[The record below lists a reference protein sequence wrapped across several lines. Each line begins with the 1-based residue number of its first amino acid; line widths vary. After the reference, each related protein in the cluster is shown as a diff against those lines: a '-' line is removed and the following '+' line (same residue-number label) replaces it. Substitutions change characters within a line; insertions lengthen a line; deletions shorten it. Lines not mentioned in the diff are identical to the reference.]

1 LNAQGGAARGFT
13 LLEVMV
19 AVAILGLSL
28 TVILSSQAG
37 LYSGASHAERTS
49 IAIGLARCRM
59 TELEEHL
66 LKFGFPLADEKDEG
80 ACCDDDSRQDMTCS
94 WRIDTIEL
102 PEAKPPSLDSAGG
115 LNLGGTKGSS
125 LPGLGGTGSDQGS
138 MGPLST
144 LGKLATSPQSLV
156 GDGGVASFASA
167 LKEGTGGVDGIAQM
181 VMTFVYPR
189 LKPMLESS
197 IRKLTVTVTWHEGIK
212 SRDFSV
218 VQYIPHPNRPEMVV
232 PPAGSGTS
240 ALPLQPAS
248 GLGTSRTTGAPK

>member
-1 LNAQGGAARGFT
+1 LKRGFT

-28 TVILSSQAG
+28 TVILSSEAG

-66 LKFGFPLADEKDEG
+66 LKFGFPLDDEKDEG
-80 ACCDDDSRQDMTCS
+80 ACCDDDSRPDMTCS

-102 PEAKPPSLDSAGG
+102 PEPKPPSLDSSGSM
-115 LNLGGTKGSS
+115 NLGPTAGLGAS
-125 LPGLGGTGSDQGS
+125 LPGGTGTDPGSSS
-138 MGPLST
+138 MGPLAT
-144 LGKLATSPQSLV
+144 IGKLATSPQSLV

-167 LKEGTGGVDGIAQM
+167 LKEGTGGVDAIAQL

-189 LKPMLESS
+189 LKPMLEAS
-197 IRKLTVTVTWHEGIK
+197 IRKLTVTVTWHEGIR

-218 VQYIPHPNRPEMVV
+218 VQYVTHPTRPEMLL
-232 PPAGSGTS
+232 PAGSASG
-240 ALPLQPAS
+240 AVPLSPS
-248 GLGTSRTTGAPK
+248 GLGTSRSSGALR

>member
-1 LNAQGGAARGFT
+1 
-13 LLEVMV
+13 MV

-66 LKFGFPLADEKDEG
+66 LKFGFPLADEKDDG
-80 ACCDDDSRQDMTCS
+80 ACCDDDSRTDMTCS

-115 LNLGGTKGSS
+115 LNLGGTKGLGSS
-125 LPGLGGTGSDQGS
+125 VPGLGGGSDQGS

-167 LKEGTGGVDGIAQM
+167 LQEGTGGVAGIASL

-218 VQYIPHPNRPEMVV
+218 VQYVTHPNRPEMVV

-240 ALPLQPAS
+240 AIPGLPTGGVGTGTSL
-248 GLGTSRTTGAPK
+248 GTGTSRTTGSPK